1 MGEMDDVVSEFL
13 VESYENL
20 DRLDTDLLALESNP
34 NAREMLA
41 SIFRTIHTIK
51 GTCGFLGFGR
61 LEKLTHVGESLLSL
75 LRDGK
80 LAMNAEITTA
90 LLALVDAT
98 RRMLS
103 NIEKQGN
110 EGTEEFVEL
119 KQTLTRLQGEF
130 ANQPKKS
137 LLAPGASVAAPAP
150 SAPAAASPAPASA
163 APVPAPAPA
172 VAVASTPTETTTQP
186 SAPLPVS
193 TDSTHGAPMATAT
206 VDAPQAPA
214 APAASAA
221 RPAEGAKGTDHSIAD
236 NSIRVDVN
244 QLDKLMNLVGELVL
258 ARNQVLQ
265 FTTGSNDNGFLA
277 TTQRLNLITTEL
289 QESIMKTRMQPI
301 SNVWS
306 KLPRVVRD
314 LAQALGKKIKV
325 EMDGKE
331 TELDKT
337 ILEAIKDPLTHIV
350 RNSCDHGIET
360 PEVRRQRGKP
370 EEGTLQLRAFHEGG
384 QVVIEI
390 SDDGGGVDV
399 ERVKRKAVSTGLI
412 TQEQASRMSEREACM
427 LIFAPGLSTAAA
439 VTNVSGRGVGMDVV
453 RSNIEKTGG
462 QIDLQNKFGFGLA
475 IRIKIPLTLAII
487 PALVVVTGNE
497 RFAIPQVSLL
507 ELVRLEGDAART
519 GIEYIEDSPVYRLRG
534 ALLPLVFL
542 DRQLGLPGPD
552 PADDAVNIVVLQADE
567 RQFGLVVHRICDT
580 EEIVV
585 KPLGKLL
592 KGLSSFAGATIMG
605 DGRVALILD
614 VMGLAQR
621 ARVVNQSRERSTKTS
636 STTSESSAGQK
647 RRLLLFRV
655 GSDLRMAAPLEDA
668 ARLEEFAPDQ
678 IEVSGSTRVVQYRGD
693 ILPLVSLA
701 ELFGRPVEGAMND
714 PTAPGC
720 PAAQAVVVK
729 VGERTYGL
737 VVDRILDIV
746 EQELTVQRKASRQG
760 LLGTAVIGG
769 KVTDLIDVNSV
780 IGMFDVRYEGAA
792 LGA

>member
-61 LEKLTHVGESLLSL
+61 LEKLTHVGENLLSL

-110 EGTEEFVEL
+110 EGLEEFVEL
-119 KQTLTRLQGEF
+119 KETLRRLQGEF

-137 LLAPGASVAAPAP
+137 LPVQAAA
-150 SAPAAASPAPASA
+150 SAPAA
-163 APVPAPAPA
+163 PAPAPA
-172 VAVASTPTETTTQP
+172 APVQAPAAAVATAPAEAPTQP

-193 TDSTHGAPMATAT
+193 TDSTHGAPMATAQ
-206 VDAPQAPA
+206 VEAPQAPA
-214 APAASAA
+214 PATAAP
-221 RPAEGAKGTDHSIAD
+221 RPAEGSKGNDHSIAD

-314 LAQALGKKIKV
+314 LAQTLGKKIKV

-370 EEGTLQLRAFHEGG
+370 EEGTLQLSAFHEGG

-399 ERVKRKAVSTGLI
+399 ERVKRKAVSSGLI
-412 TQEQASRMSEREACM
+412 TQEQAARMGEREACM

-507 ELVRLEGDAART
+507 ELVRLEGDAARS
-519 GIEYIEDSPVYRLRG
+519 GIEYIEDAPVYRLRG

-552 PADDAVNIVVLQADE
+552 PADDAVNIVVLQADD

-592 KGLSSFAGATIMG
+592 KGLTSFAGATIMG

-621 ARVVNQSRERSTKTS
+621 SRVVNQSRDRSAKGS
-636 STTSESSAGQK
+636 STATEAATTHK

-655 GSDLRMAAPLEDA
+655 GNDLRMAAPLEDA
-668 ARLEEFAPDQ
+668 ARLEEFAADQ
-678 IEVSGSTRVVQYRGD
+678 VEVSGSTRVVQYRGD

-701 ELFGRPVEGAMND
+701 ELFGRPVEGAMQD
-714 PTAPGC
+714 ATVAGC
-720 PAAQAVVVK
+720 PPAQAVVVRSGDK
-729 VGERTYGL
+729 SYGL

-746 EQELTVQRKASRQG
+746 EQELTVQRKVSRQG
-760 LLGTAVIGG
+760 LLGTAVISG

-780 IGMFDVRYEGAA
+780 IGMYESRYEGAA